1 LQKVALIALGGA
13 LGTLARYWLTG
24 VVQLVAER
32 LNVAPMPLGTLAVNL
47 VGSVLIGV
55 AMAYFAGPTVIAPQY
70 RLALTIGLLGG
81 FTTFSSFAYET
92 LALANDRQLALAWA
106 NVLLSNLLALG
117 GAWAGYRL
125 TQFGLGVG
133 S

>member
-1 LQKVALIALGGA
+1 MQKIALIALGGA

-32 LNVAPMPLGTLAVNL
+32 LNVAPMPLGTLAVN
-47 VGSVLIGV
+47 VGGSLLIGV
-55 AMAYFAGPTVIAPQY
+55 AMAYYSGPMVIAPQY

-92 LALANDRQLALAWA
+92 LALANDRQLGLALANIVLT
-106 NVLLSNLLALG
+106 NVLGLA

-125 TQFGLGVG
+125 TQFGLGIG